1 MHQPAALGR
10 ITALGVSLS
19 RSEIERPGGRLTGS
33 ASRWRPVTDYG
44 KSSMR
49 PLRVFTQPGSINAH
63 SSSSMIGVPIPLVP
77 VVQMAKVNLWSPPF
91 LQHRFC
97 CVDGLLKSIR
107 RRYEEQSSR
116 LDENRAWRS
125 W

>member
-19 RSEIERPGGRLTGS
+19 RSEIERPGDRLTGS

-49 PLRVFTQPGSINAH
+49 PLRVFTQPGSIRVGRCRAQFGHNRMLAH
-63 SSSSMIGVPIPLVP
+63 GVDQTFERQLHRRQQPPIVSGGPRILVR
-77 VVQMAKVNLWSPPF
+77 K
-91 LQHRFC
+91 H
-97 CVDGLLKSIR
+97 
-107 RRYEEQSSR
+107 
-116 LDENRAWRS
+116 
-125 W
+125 

>member
-19 RSEIERPGGRLTGS
+19 RSEIERPGDRLTGS

-49 PLRVFTQPGSINAH
+49 PLRVFTQPGPIAARRPNTP
-63 SSSSMIGVPIPLVP
+63 SMAAFK
-77 VVQMAKVNLWSPPF
+77 VQRPFVDSHRLTGSAVQPFNL
-91 LQHRFC
+91 
-97 CVDGLLKSIR
+97 
-107 RRYEEQSSR
+107 
-116 LDENRAWRS
+116 
-125 W
+125 